1 MFVFKFM
8 RTLNGNSKYLF
19 NSMQLKYD
27 KFISDKLTCEIDKQR
42 CKATICLFS
51 TEFNQKI

>member
-8 RTLNGNSKYLF
+8 RTLNGNSKCLF